1 MTTRRMLALSLVILL
16 IFPLALAACGEK
28 KPEPDKV
35 VAVVNGEE
43 LAREN
48 FEMQLEQMK
57 NSYAMMGLDVSDA
70 DSETLN
76 MIQQQVL
83 DDMINTLILLQQ
95 AKETGLDIDTDIID
109 AEIDKIK
116 DSFEDEEAFNEA
128 LENAEITL
136 KDLED
141 SLMDSL
147 LLDKYIKENIN
158 SDDVEATDEEIQ
170 DLYDLYYGSAEDAP
184 EFEEVAAQLKMQLIQ
199 DKSSQL
205 LNILIED
212 LRAQSEIEILL

>member
-1 MTTRRMLALSLVILL
+1 LTTRRMLALSLVILL